1 MLCFFHPRGS
11 LFGCPGDNHSANMKK
26 TALYAGSFDP
36 PTNGHLWMIKRGA
49 ELFDEL
55 VVALAVNPDKRG
67 FLSMEERRH
76 LLLEMTAD
84 MSGKVRVEVVPQGF
98 LVDFA
103 SGTGATH
110 LLRGI
115 RNTIDFEYEKAMARM
130 NTRMQP
136 EIQTVFLMPPSE
148 LEEISSSMVR
158 GFVGQPGWQR
168 WVRACVPGC
177 VADAVEAR
185 LYKDKT

>member
-1 MLCFFHPRGS
+1 
-11 LFGCPGDNHSANMKK
+11 MKR
-26 TALYAGSFDP
+26 TAIYAGSFDP
-36 PTNGHLWMIKRGA
+36 PTNGHLWVMRRGA

-55 VVALAVNPDKRG
+55 VVVLAVNPDKKG
-67 FLSMEERRH
+67 FLPMEVRRV
-76 LLLEMTAD
+76 LLQQMAVDLP
-84 MSGKVRVEVVPQGF
+84 GNVRVEVVPRGF

-103 SGTGATH
+103 ARINATH

-130 NTRMQP
+130 NSRLQP

-158 GFVGQPGWQR
+158 GFVGLPGWDR
-168 WVRACVPGC
+168 WVKVCVPSC
-177 VADAVEAR
+177 VFDSITK
-185 LYKDKT
+185 LLL

>member
-1 MLCFFHPRGS
+1 MS
-11 LFGCPGDNHSANMKK
+11 
-26 TALYAGSFDP
+26 
-36 PTNGHLWMIKRGA
+36 RGA

-55 VVALAVNPDKRG
+55 VVVLAVNPDKKG
-67 FLSMEERRH
+67 FLPMEVRRE
-76 LLLEMTAD
+76 LLQQMAVGLP
-84 MSGKVRVEVVPQGF
+84 GNVRVEVVPQGF

-103 SGTGATH
+103 SRTGATH

-130 NTRMQP
+130 NARLQP

-158 GFVGQPGWQR
+158 GFVGLPGWAR
-168 WVRACVPGC
+168 WVKVCVPSC
-177 VADAVEAR
+177 VFESITK
-185 LYKDKT
+185 L

>member
-1 MLCFFHPRGS
+1 MS
-11 LFGCPGDNHSANMKK
+11 
-26 TALYAGSFDP
+26 
-36 PTNGHLWMIKRGA
+36 RGA

-55 VVALAVNPDKRG
+55 VVVLAVNPDKKG
-67 FLSMEERRH
+67 FLPMEVRRE
-76 LLLEMTAD
+76 LLQQMAVGLP
-84 MSGKVRVEVVPQGF
+84 GNVRVEVVPQGF

-103 SGTGATH
+103 SRIGATH

-130 NTRMQP
+130 NARLQP

-158 GFVGQPGWQR
+158 GFVGLPGWER
-168 WVRACVPGC
+168 WVKVCVPSC
-177 VADAVEAR
+177 VFESITE
-185 LYKDKT
+185 L

>member
-1 MLCFFHPRGS
+1 MS
-11 LFGCPGDNHSANMKK
+11 
-26 TALYAGSFDP
+26 
-36 PTNGHLWMIKRGA
+36 RGA

-55 VVALAVNPDKRG
+55 VVVLAVNPDKKG
-67 FLSMEERRH
+67 FLPMEVRRE
-76 LLLEMTAD
+76 LLQQMAVGLP
-84 MSGKVRVEVVPQGF
+84 GNVRVEVVPQEF

-103 SGTGATH
+103 SRTGATH

-130 NTRMQP
+130 NARLQP

-158 GFVGQPGWQR
+158 GFVGLPGWER
-168 WVRACVPGC
+168 WVKVCVPSC
-177 VADAVEAR
+177 VFESITK
-185 LYKDKT
+185 L